1 MVINV
6 GTLLIISTQNT
17 RQLNLLS
24 FNDGEAHLIETCNL
38 IVILKLSQKNVREAL
53 RMYRIHNTN
62 VSFYINR

>member
-6 GTLLIISTQNT
+6 GTLVIISTQNT

-38 IVILKLSQKNVREAL
+38 IVIKKLSQKNVREVL
-53 RMYRIHNTN
+53 RKIAKMMYNKMN
-62 VSFYINR
+62 GF